1 MKGWRRLIQTS
12 RASATSGRFCSTARR
27 SFFVRQ
33 AKAAQVP
40 PDRDTVG
47 LDAMTVTQFNHQFI
61 QRQVALLLD
70 PALDPTR
77 HASQLAVPTAVALGF
92 GHQRSGPELQKHHV
106 VHKLHRNPEL
116 RRRSP
121 MRVTFPNEI
130 NDALAKLHRKWFAH
144 Q

>member
-1 MKGWRRLIQTS
+1 M
-12 RASATSGRFCSTARR
+12 
-27 SFFVRQ
+27 RQ

-47 LDAMTVTQFNHQFI
+47 LDAMSVTQLDHQFI

-70 PALDPTR
+70 PAFDPTR
-77 HASQLAVPTAVALGF
+77 HPRQLAVPTAVALGL
-92 GHQRSGPELQKHHV
+92 GLKRSGPALQQHHV
-106 VHKLHRNPEL
+106 VHKLDRNPEL
-116 RRRSP
+116 SRRRT
-121 MRVTFPNEI
+121 MRVTFLNEI